1 MNEYDKVFNAIV
13 DTTFYHIHS
22 TIEASSRDANQF
34 RHNVA
39 LYCSKIT
46 ADIIHQYEAIYQTYI
61 TAYGGTRSKKSTIDS
76 MLYEKSYDRQT
87 LDKLRS
93 KAKAIIISRIIILAI
108 NSYLYDITTIDADSY
123 FRSSGG
129 FNKQTLIEKLRG
141 CLKTASINIAFEMGS
156 TKKTVPYE
164 QYQDLLKR
172 YKRLEIKY
180 ENTQKPDLITEFI
193 EGL

>member
-1 MNEYDKVFNAIV
+1 MNEYNKVFNAIV

-22 TIEASSRDANQF
+22 TVEALSRDANQF
-34 RHNVA
+34 RHNIA

-46 ADIIHQYEAIYQTYI
+46 IDIVHQYDAIYQTYL
-61 TAYGGTRSKKSTIDS
+61 TAYSGTKSKKYTIDK

-93 KAKAIIISRIIILAI
+93 KAKAVIISKIIISAI
-108 NSYLYDITTIDADSY
+108 DSDSY
-123 FRSSGG
+123 FRASGG
-129 FNKQTLIEKLRG
+129 INKQMLIEKLRQ
-141 CLKTASINIAFEMGS
+141 CVKTASINIAFEMNS

-180 ENTQKPDLITEFI
+180 ENTQKPDAISEFI